1 MHFTCVLLSH
11 RKRLASF
18 FSGIREKKLERH

>member
-1 MHFTCVLLSH
+1 MHDTYVLPSQLN
-11 RKRLASF
+11 RLASF

>member
-1 MHFTCVLLSH
+1 MHFTYVLRYL

-18 FSGIREKKLERH
+18 FSGIREKKLERY

>member
-1 MHFTCVLLSH
+1 MHFTYVLRYV
-11 RKRLASF
+11 RKRLACF

>member
-1 MHFTCVLLSH
+1 MQYTYVLLSQQN
-11 RKRLASF
+11 RLPSF

>member
-1 MHFTCVLLSH
+1 MHFTYVLLSQH
-11 RKRLASF
+11 NRLASF